1 MENFK
6 SNYEINSTQFIEI
19 ENNGT
24 VVNTDNKIFQIA
36 IGSNIAALHPFF
48 DNISAYFEGS
58 ESSYQLSCVN
68 MNDYVCDVE
77 IFLNNKGGAFIV
89 LKDGTEYYNKQ
100 QEVAQKK
107 NESIIFSEVLEL
119 RNRVL
124 KEQENFKNQFIGNFS
139 HELRNP
145 LTLIS
150 SFSSLLTKTNLD
162 LNQSQL
168 VTAVNNQSN
177 KLRNVLDDII
187 DLSFLKTGAIELKNK
202 NLNLANFLE
211 GIKLNY
217 NTLLKDQSTSL
228 TVEIAPNLPKTITT
242 DKRRLEQIIVNFLDS
257 AVQHNTGKA
266 IELHIKENQR
276 RANKLS
282 LRIEVI
288 NDKGIVPDTDSL
300 SSEDALKSFTKG
312 DSATTSGLG
321 LSIARE
327 IAGLMEG
334 SIRINTNETGTTQ
347 IANLKVS
354 FPLHTVDTK
363 EKKTKTAKEAL
374 KLTDKIRT
382 IIAEDDDITQM
393 TAMKVLVS
401 TGNFDT
407 QVYSDPS
414 ALLAAVEKYDYDVIL
429 MSGSLS
435 QVDSIELLNLIKQFA
450 NEHNKKIPV
459 FAVTVHTSPADVAM
473 YRKAG
478 FKDVI
483 KKPYTDDELVNT
495 IYKKIKL
502 KKFK

>member
-6 SNYEINSTQFIEI
+6 SSYEINSIQFIEI
-19 ENNGT
+19 DQNGIILDS
-24 VVNTDNKIFQIA
+24 DNKIFPLNNGDTVA
-36 IGSNIAALHPFF
+36 DLHPFF
-48 DNISAYFEGS
+48 DNISTYFETN
-58 ESSYQLSCVN
+58 ESRFELTCVN
-68 MNDYVCDVE
+68 MNDRVCDVE
-77 IFLNNKGGAFIV
+77 IVLNDKNGAFIV
-89 LKDGTEYYNKQ
+89 LKDGTDHYARQ
-100 QEVAQKK
+100 QQVAQKR
-107 NESIIFSEVLEL
+107 NESIIFTEVLEL

-124 KEQENFKNQFIGNFS
+124 KDQEDFKNQFIGNFS

-150 SFSSLLTKTNLD
+150 SFSSLLSKTELN

-168 VTAVNNQSN
+168 VQAINYQSN
-177 KLRNVLDDII
+177 KLRTVLDDII
-187 DLSFLKTGAIELKNK
+187 DLSFLKTGSIELKSETFD
-202 NLNLANFLE
+202 LTAFLE
-211 GIKLNY
+211 TVKLNY
-217 NTLLKDQSTSL
+217 STLLKDKSTSL
-228 TVEIAPNLPKTITT
+228 EVQIAPNLPKAITA

-257 AVQHNTGKA
+257 AILHNTGEI
-266 IELHIKENQR
+266 IELHFKENQR

-282 LRIEVI
+282 LRVEVI
-288 NDKGIVPDTDSL
+288 TRNGVVPDLESL
-300 SSEDALKSFTKG
+300 SSEEALRTFTKG
-312 DSATTSGLG
+312 ESNKNTGLG

-327 IAGLMEG
+327 IAGLMDG
-334 SIRINTNETGTTQ
+334 SIRIKNVAEGTHQ
-347 IANLKVS
+347 IANLKVT
-354 FPLHTVDTK
+354 FPLHGIEEV
-363 EKKTKTAKEAL
+363 TKTEKSKKEPV

-382 IIAEDDDITQM
+382 IIAEDNDVTQM

-414 ALLAAVEKYDYDVIL
+414 ALLAAVEKHDYDLIL

-435 QVDSIELLNLIKQFA
+435 QVDAIELLSLVKQFG
-450 NEHNKKIPV
+450 NEHNQKIPV
-459 FAVTVHTSPADVAM
+459 FAVTVHTSPAAIAA

-495 IYKKIKL
+495 IYKKMKL